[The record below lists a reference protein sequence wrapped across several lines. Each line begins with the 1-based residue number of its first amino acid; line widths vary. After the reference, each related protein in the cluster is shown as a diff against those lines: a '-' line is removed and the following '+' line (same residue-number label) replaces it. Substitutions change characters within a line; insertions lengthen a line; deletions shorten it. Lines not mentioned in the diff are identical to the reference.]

1 MLDKG
6 ACNSESEVSRTSLA
20 RPRDDAAFQ
29 KLVAPH
35 NGKVHAHCYR
45 MLGSP
50 FDADDALQETLI
62 AAWRGLPAFE
72 ERSALGTWLYQIATR
87 VCLRMLSGR
96 RRRIVAADLG
106 PAWHSPVNL
115 GQPRH
120 DLRWVEP
127 LPDAM
132 EQNAEDGLMRR
143 EHLQLSFVAL
153 LQHLPGN
160 QRAVFLLRE
169 VLHCSAAETAEAI
182 GTTVASVNSSLQRAR
197 RTLSTR
203 SSKVDEHSTL
213 GGDDIR
219 QLVLK
224 FSIAWENGDVPAMI
238 ELLSRDVR
246 FTMPPLPAWFE
257 GQHAVAR
264 FLAERMF
271 ETPWRVLPLAGNG
284 QPGLACYL
292 RQAGD
297 DRFRPGAVALLRVHQ
312 EGVTAID
319 TFQDPALFRRF
330 GVADE
335 LF

>member
-1 MLDKG
+1 MLDK
-6 ACNSESEVSRTSLA
+6 AAFSSESEVSRISLA
-20 RPRDDAAFQ
+20 FRRDGAAFQ
-29 KLVAPH
+29 ELVAPH
-35 NGKVHAHCYR
+35 RGKVHAHCYR

-62 AAWRGLPAFE
+62 AAWRGLPSFE
-72 ERSALGTWLYQIATR
+72 GRSALGTWLYQIATR

-106 PAWHSPVNL
+106 PAWQSPVDL

-120 DLRWVEP
+120 DQQWVEP
-127 LPDAM
+127 LPDLV
-132 EQNAEDGLMRR
+132 EQNAEDALLRR

-153 LQHLPGN
+153 LQHLPSR
-160 QRAVFLLRE
+160 QRGVFLLRE
-169 VLHCSAAETAEAI
+169 VLHFSAVEAAEAI
-182 GTTVASVNSSLQRAR
+182 GTTVAGVNSSLQRAR
-197 RTLSTR
+197 RTLSARRATAGG
-203 SSKVDEHSTL
+203 HSTPA
-213 GGDDIR
+213 GEEVR

-224 FSIAWENGDVPAMI
+224 FSIAWENGDVPTMI

-264 FLAERMF
+264 FLTERMF
-271 ETPWRVLPLAGNG
+271 ETPWRVLPLAGNA

-297 DRFRPGAVALLRVHQ
+297 DRFRPGAVALLSVHS
-312 EGVTAID
+312 GRITAID
-319 TFQDPALFRRF
+319 TFQDPVLFRRF
-330 GVADE
+330 GVVDE